1 MGTENKPTYK
11 SGFWKDHS
19 SAWKLSELTQQ
30 AYCEEVGISYRHF
43 VYQHSRLLKKA
54 KRHTSKFIESIQES
68 VNSNNQSAALQLLL
82 PNGVRIGIGHEVN
95 PSLLQTVLTIT
106 SSLSC

>member
-1 MGTENKPTYK
+1 MSRENKPTYK

-30 AYCEEVGISYRHF
+30 AYCEQTGISYRHF
-43 VYQHSRLLKKA
+43 VYQHSRLLKQT
-54 KRHTSKFIESIQES
+54 KRQASKFIESKPES
-68 VNSNNQSAALQLLL
+68 VSSNNQSAALQLLL

-95 PSLLQTVLTIT
+95 PSLLQTVLTIAG
-106 SSLSC
+106 SLSC